1 MADNSLRTIFD
12 KYVDSA
18 GMLSVTAFV
27 KAMGE
32 VDDSLTEDSLIT
44 LFEAVDYDNNKF
56 VDFDEFSYMYFNR
69 RKLGHKTEVEYKA
82 QKDTLHKRRTTQAR
96 ELLETA
102 QKEKLEKHLKR
113 LLYKFYHRV

>member
-27 KAMGE
+27 KAMGK

-56 VDFDEFSYMYFNR
+56 VDFDEFS
-69 RKLGHKTEVEYKA
+69 
-82 QKDTLHKRRTTQAR
+82 
-96 ELLETA
+96 
-102 QKEKLEKHLKR
+102 
-113 LLYKFYHRV
+113 